1 MPMPLLLKRG
11 LLIIIVIGVVVGI
24 AWAFTLGRGE
34 VAAER
39 AREAPIV
46 PPTRVR
52 EIDGQAAIV
61 LDSAAARRIGIVTT
75 AVGTTTRAGTIALT
89 GDLVQDPNQVTS
101 VRAPIAGRLMAI
113 AGSHWPTLG
122 ERVSAGQVLAQ
133 VSDARPL
140 TASRSGTV
148 TQVTAQP
155 GEIVQAGQELLVLTN
170 FDRLLAHIVWR
181 SDAPPIPPRTVNIS
195 PFGDSARVVQ
205 ASLIGSA
212 ALADTVTRAPVFLYR
227 VNGSWLGAR
236 PGLPII
242 ATITDPRQTHSGIFV
257 PAAAAVQWNGLVWVY
272 VERRPGQFVR
282 VALDTSTPVPGGWL
296 IQTGPANGVANGAA
310 SGIAPGARV
319 VVQGTEQLLSEEFRS
334 GAAAGGEADRG

>member
-1 MPMPLLLKRG
+1 MHPLLKRG
-11 LLIIIVIGVVVGI
+11 LLVVIIVAVVIGI
-24 AWAFTLGRGE
+24 AWAFTQGRGE

-52 EIDGQAAIV
+52 EIGSQPAIV
-61 LDSAAARRIGIVTT
+61 LDSATQHLIGIGTT
-75 AVGTTTRAGTIALT
+75 PVGTENRAGTIALT

-101 VRAPIAGRLMAI
+101 VRAPIPGRLMAVS
-113 AGSHWPTLG
+113 GSHWPTLG
-122 ERVSAGQVLAQ
+122 ERVGAGQVLAQ

-155 GEIVQAGQELLVLTN
+155 GEIVQAGQELLILTN
-170 FDRLLAHIVWR
+170 FDRLLARVVWR
-181 SDAPPIPPRTVNIS
+181 SDAPPVPPRTVSIS
-195 PFGDSARVVQ
+195 PLGDSSRTVT
-205 ASLIGSA
+205 ASLVGPA

-236 PGLPII
+236 PGLPIA
-242 ATITDPRQTHSGIFV
+242 ATVTDPRQIHRGIFV
-257 PAAAAVQWNGLVWVY
+257 PAAAAVQWNGLVWMY
-272 VERRPGQFVR
+272 VERSPGQFVR

-296 IQTGPANGVANGAA
+296 VQSGVA
-310 SGIAPGARV
+310 SGRTTNPAGGLAPGARV
-319 VVQGTEQLLSEEFRS
+319 VVHGTEQLLSEEFRS
-334 GAAAGGEADRG
+334 GTAASGEQDRG

>member
-1 MPMPLLLKRG
+1 MAMPSMLKRG
-11 LLIIIVIGVVVGI
+11 LLIVIVIGVVIGI

-39 AREAPIV
+39 AREAPII

-52 EIDGQAAIV
+52 EVGGQAAIV
-61 LDSAAARRIGIVTT
+61 LDSAAERRMGIATT
-75 AVGTTTRAGTIALT
+75 PVGTASRAGVITLT

-170 FDRLLAHIVWR
+170 FDRLLARIVWR
-181 SDAPPIPPRTVNIS
+181 SDAPPVPPRTVNIS
-195 PFGDSARVVQ
+195 PLGDSSTTVQ
-205 ASLIGSA
+205 ASLVGPA
-212 ALADTVTRAPVFLYR
+212 ALADTLTRAPVFLYR
-227 VNGSWLGAR
+227 VNGPWLGAR
-236 PGLPII
+236 PGLPIV
-242 ATITDPRQTHSGIFV
+242 ATVADPRQMHRGIFV
-257 PAAAAVQWNGLVWVY
+257 PAAAVVQWNGLVWVY
-272 VERRPGQFVR
+272 VERAAGQFVR

-296 IQTGPANGVANGAA
+296 VQNGPANGL
-310 SGIAPGARV
+310 APGARV

-334 GAAAGGEADRG
+334 GAAADGEQDAG

>member
-1 MPMPLLLKRG
+1 MAMHPLLKRG
-11 LLIIIVIGVVVGI
+11 LLVGIIAAVVVGI

-39 AREAPIV
+39 AREAPII

-52 EIDGQAAIV
+52 EVGGQAAIV
-61 LDSAAARRIGIVTT
+61 LDSAAERRMGIATT
-75 AVGTTTRAGTIALT
+75 PVGTASRAGVITLT

-101 VRAPIAGRLMAI
+101 VRAPIPGRLMAI
-113 AGSHWPTLG
+113 SGSHWPTLG

-170 FDRLLAHIVWR
+170 FDRLLARIVWR
-181 SDAPPIPPRTVNIS
+181 SEAPPIPPRTVNIS
-195 PFGDSARVVQ
+195 PLSDSSRVVQ
-205 ASLIGSA
+205 ASLVGSA
-212 ALADTVTRAPVFLYR
+212 ALADTLTRAPVFLYH

-236 PGLPII
+236 PGLPIV
-242 ATITDPRQTHSGIFV
+242 ATVTDPRQTHSGIFV

-272 VERRPGQFVR
+272 AERSPGQFVR
-282 VALDTSTPVPGGWL
+282 VALDTSTPVSGGWL
-296 IQTGPANGVANGAA
+296 VQAGNM
-310 SGIAPGARV
+310 SGITPGARV
-319 VVQGTEQLLSEEFRS
+319 VVKGTEQLLSEEFRS
-334 GAAAGGEADRG
+334 GAVAGDEADRG